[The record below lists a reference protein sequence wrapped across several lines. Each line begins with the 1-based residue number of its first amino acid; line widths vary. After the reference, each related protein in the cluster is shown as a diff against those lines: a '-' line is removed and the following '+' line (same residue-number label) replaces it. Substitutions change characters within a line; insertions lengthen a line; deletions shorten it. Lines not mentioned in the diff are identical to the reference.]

1 MRGAIDSVSVRRGAL
16 AVLGFALAHLPPAG
30 AQEKLP
36 PGSYEKS
43 ETQFSLYGQI
53 DVSCILA
60 HWQIVGA
67 MVCSHGF
74 DVHFCLIVQNPYPV
88 GVVEAVR
95 RAGTTHFREASLYL
109 SGLSKLPLFGRSSSS
124 TTAQGMGSAMQFSE
138 AHAWAYVPELGLS
151 DTLIAKP
158 QTQNFMSPAYYSE
171 LDGFFWRTPWA
182 DPSEAPRLPLAKTI
196 SCSQVP
202 RLEDCAGTWGPW
214 YPRTG
219 FLTHPSE
226 VIASELLALRG
237 GRIAAEPGVRAC
249 LGRYPYE
256 PRTGHFI
263 QMIRPLWKPCASIG
277 SPFVQPL
284 EAGAGQM
291 EGAYLYVH
299 FGVFIECQGCF
310 PAILQVPLPP
320 L

>member
-1 MRGAIDSVSVRRGAL
+1 MSASIDIFPVRRGAL
-16 AVLGFALAHLPPAG
+16 VVLGIALLHLPPAG

-36 PGSYEKS
+36 PAPYERS
-43 ETQFSLYGQI
+43 ETQLSLYGQI

-67 MVCSHGF
+67 MVCSHGL
-74 DVHFCLIVQNPYPV
+74 DVHFCLIYQNPYPV
-88 GVVEAVR
+88 GVVESVR
-95 RAGTTHFREASLYL
+95 RAGTTHVREAGAYL
-109 SGLSKLPLFGRSSSS
+109 AGFSRLPLFGRTSSA
-124 TTAQGMGSAMQFSE
+124 TTAQATGSAMQFSE
-138 AHAWAYVPELGLS
+138 THAWAYVPELGLS
-151 DTLIAKP
+151 DTTIAKP
-158 QTQNFMSPAYYSE
+158 QTQHFMSPAYFSE

-182 DPSEAPRLPLAKTI
+182 DPLEAPRLPLSKTV

-202 RLEDCAGTWGPW
+202 RPEDCAGTWGPW

-226 VIASELLALRG
+226 VLASQLLGLRG
-237 GRIAAEPGVRAC
+237 GRIAADPGIRAC
-249 LGRYPYE
+249 AGKYPYE

-277 SPFVQPL
+277 TPWVRPL
-284 EAGAGQM
+284 EAGAGQP

-310 PAILQVPLPP
+310 PALLQVPLPP